1 MNHPYGWG
9 RDGCV
14 LFTCGSVMSTSSAFT
29 PHDASLPEISKA
41 LAAKEVTSA
50 ELVNFYLERI
60 ARLDASGPML
70 NSMPLVNPK
79 ARDEAAQS
87 DARRSRGEELGP
99 LDGIPF
105 AVKDNYRVSGM
116 TVAGGSPAFAQLT
129 ATEDAFVVEQLRSQ
143 GAVLIGKTNMPPLAD
158 GGMQR
163 GLYGRA
169 ESPYNPAFLA
179 AAFGSGS
186 SQGSAV
192 AVAANL
198 CAFALGSETVSSG
211 RSPASNNSLVTYTP
225 SRGLISLRGV
235 WPLFALRD
243 VVTPYTRS
251 VTDLLLILD
260 ALMMPDTITRG
271 DLWRE
276 QDVVDLPATPEDAPG
291 SWAQLSGSGSLGGAR
306 IAVPRIYVGDGQDS
320 GIEIRSS
327 VLDRWNAAA
336 DHLRSLGAE
345 LVEVDFPLV
354 EAYEGGRPAGE
365 NLAALG
371 VLPDRWLDF
380 EFNEL
385 LAFGWDD
392 FLKGTQDPR
401 YPGLANVD
409 ADRIFPTPPGAL
421 PDRYDE
427 VDDYEGRYRTVVALA
442 QAGLEQPAAYPDF
455 AAGLR
460 ALERLRAELFENW
473 LAEHEFDCVVFPA
486 NADVGPADA
495 DVNESSADLAWRNG
509 VLFSNG
515 NYAIRH
521 LGIPTVT
528 IPMGVMSDTDMPIG
542 LTFAGAA
549 YSDTNLLRYALDFEG
564 DGSLRVAPPL
574 P

>member
-1 MNHPYGWG
+1 
-9 RDGCV
+9 
-14 LFTCGSVMSTSSAFT
+14 MSSSSAFM
-29 PHDASLPEISKA
+29 PYEASLPEVSTA
-41 LAAKEVTSA
+41 LANGDVTSV
-50 ELVNFYLERI
+50 ELVDFYLERI
-60 ARLDASGPML
+60 ARLDASGPEL
-70 NSMPLVNPK
+70 NSMPIVAPN
-79 ARDEAAQS
+79 ARQEAALS
-87 DARRSRGEELGP
+87 DARRRRGETRGP

-116 TVAGGSPAFAQLT
+116 TVAGGSPAFAELT
-129 ATEDAFVVEQLRSQ
+129 ACEDAFVVEQLRSQ

-169 ESPYNPAFLA
+169 ESPYNRAFLA

-225 SRGLISLRGV
+225 SRGLISMRGV

-251 VTDLLLILD
+251 VTDLLFLLD
-260 ALMMPDTITRG
+260 SLMVPDTITRG
-271 DLWRE
+271 DLWRSQE
-276 QDVVDLPATPEDAPG
+276 VVPLPATPADAPA
-291 SWAQLSGSGSLGGAR
+291 SWAQLSGSGSLNGAR
-306 IAVPRIYVGDGQDS
+306 LAVPRIYVGDGQDL

-327 VLDRWNAAA
+327 VLDQWHAAA
-336 DHLRSLGAE
+336 DHLRSLGVE
-345 LVEVDFPLV
+345 LIEVDFPLV

-371 VLPDRWLDF
+371 VLPERWLDF

-392 FLKGTQDPR
+392 FLKETQDLR
-401 YPGLANVD
+401 YPGLANAD

-421 PDRYDE
+421 LDRYDE

-442 QAGLEQPAAYPDF
+442 QAGLEQPTTYPDF
-455 AAGLR
+455 ADGLR
-460 ALERLRAELFENW
+460 ALERLRAELFEKW
-473 LAEHEFDCVVFPA
+473 LAEHDFDCVVFPA

-528 IPMGVMSDTDMPIG
+528 IPMGVMSDTGMPIG

-549 YSDTNLLRYALDFEG
+549 YSDTELLRYALDFERA
-564 DGSLRVAPPL
+564 GSWRVEPPL
-574 P
+574 G

>member
-1 MNHPYGWG
+1 
-9 RDGCV
+9 
-14 LFTCGSVMSTSSAFT
+14 MSSSSAFM
-29 PHDASLPEISKA
+29 PYEASLPEVSTA
-41 LAAKEVTSA
+41 LANGDVTSV
-50 ELVNFYLERI
+50 ELVDFYLERI
-60 ARLDASGPML
+60 ARLDASGPEL
-70 NSMPLVNPK
+70 NSMPIVAPN
-79 ARDEAAQS
+79 ARQEAALS
-87 DARRSRGEELGP
+87 DARRRRGETRGP

-116 TVAGGSPAFAQLT
+116 TVAGGSPAFAELT
-129 ATEDAFVVEQLRSQ
+129 ACEDAFVVEQLRSQ

-169 ESPYNPAFLA
+169 ESPYNRAFLA

-225 SRGLISLRGV
+225 SRGLISMRGV

-251 VTDLLLILD
+251 VTDLLFLLD
-260 ALMMPDTITRG
+260 SLMVPDTITRG
-271 DLWRE
+271 DLWRSQE
-276 QDVVDLPATPEDAPG
+276 VVPLPATPADAPA
-291 SWAQLSGSGSLGGAR
+291 SWAQLSGSGSLNGAR
-306 IAVPRIYVGDGQDS
+306 IAVPRMYVGDGQDV

-327 VLDRWNAAA
+327 VLDQWNAAA
-336 DHLRSLGAE
+336 DHLRSLGVE
-345 LVEVDFPLV
+345 LIEVDFPLV

-371 VLPDRWLDF
+371 VLPERWLDF

-392 FLKGTQDPR
+392 FLKETQDLR
-401 YPGLANVD
+401 YPGLANAD

-421 PDRYDE
+421 LDRYDE

-442 QAGLEQPAAYPDF
+442 LAGLEQPATYPDF
-455 AAGLR
+455 ADGLR
-460 ALERLRAELFENW
+460 ALERLRAELIEKW
-473 LAEHEFDCVVFPA
+473 LAEHDFDCVVFPA

-528 IPMGVMSDTDMPIG
+528 IPMGVMSDTGMPIG

-549 YSDTNLLRYALDFEG
+549 YSDTELLRYALDFERA
-564 DGSLRVAPPL
+564 GSWRVEPPL
-574 P
+574 G